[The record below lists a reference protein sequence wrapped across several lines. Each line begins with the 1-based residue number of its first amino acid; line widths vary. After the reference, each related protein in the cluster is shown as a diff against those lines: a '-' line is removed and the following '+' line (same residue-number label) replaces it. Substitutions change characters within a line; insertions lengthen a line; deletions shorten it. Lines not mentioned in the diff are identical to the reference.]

1 MRAQPGARARMALTD
16 ISGIVRNLTQSAE
29 ERAVA
34 RALQHFSKG
43 QIDRA
48 IAVLKE
54 AQQKSPDDPA
64 VLLELGRLLAF
75 GNKGT
80 ESADAFRALLK
91 RDSRALVKVEEALE
105 ELKARHA
112 AVGPQ
117 YDAIAE
123 HHLHRD
129 DIPRALKAL
138 ERMRPEDLRAVLP
151 RQQAKYEQ
159 VRRGAKDG
167 KLTKTILLPAFHA
180 ALIHETLKDVPRA
193 LAVYR
198 DIARTNPEEAGRI
211 LPRLEAIAAR
221 DYQNSE
227 LRLEIAALLTDA
239 GRANDAARQFGLAL
253 ESNPRSAKAIAEAVG
268 ARIASAGEAHDLRWV
283 LVSAL
288 LAAGDEEGGRDAMR
302 PLIAA
307 GERIDDVIAA
317 LQPLTQREK
326 SAAAHRL
333 LAEAFV
339 KRGQPAQAIG
349 PLLHAAE
356 EEGLA
361 SIREPLEALCAAYP
375 DLPRPQQLLADIHLE
390 AGRAAEAVA
399 AIVQAHRL
407 APKESSALVPR
418 LTKALQIDSSS
429 ADAHRILADLLT
441 AASEHPRAV
450 IVLRHWLRV
459 APDEAAPALERLSK
473 LATESRDP
481 RAALGT
487 AEASIVLSKFE
498 EALALLE
505 PVVAEHPE
513 LSAEFLH
520 ALGLL
525 AEHAPALAPRLVA
538 LFEALE
544 PRSPLPVAVHFAR
557 GQAQFAA
564 GMSAAAA
571 ASFREVLQ
579 SAPDRVEEVRLALE
593 RFDRSDAAAAEA
605 RYLLASIYVER
616 RDHESAVR
624 ELRRPGPT
632 HAALLERV
640 LKRYETIV
648 RETPDDLPARAG
660 LMETLILAR
669 RHDRAL
675 EIGKDTLKIRDDA
688 STARVSLLMA
698 DALVE
703 KRDND
708 GAVRR
713 FYAAF
718 RRDPALAPV
727 VVERLRRLLNAEGKH
742 PFTCLVL
749 GKVLAS
755 QGRAEEALEV
765 LKAARAGDPA
775 LNDSVLQ
782 EIEGLMK
789 ACPADPRPGLA
800 MLALLKESGQHAR
813 AVLVI
818 STHLDAHPDSA
829 QRIAAHLDEILKAQ
843 PDHPLAH
850 YELGRALMHLN
861 AWARAADRFRT
872 AAQLDA
878 ALAPM
883 ALRRLQ
889 EILIVDPACVIAWIS
904 SAEVLEHRGQPL
916 QAAERLAEAI
926 ARAPL
931 DAESLLGRLEQLCGA
946 HPDEGAMHLLFADA
960 SLRLG
965 DHDRAVRAYGDAAVR
980 DLEGAAAAIRGLDA
994 VLEASPRHAEARVM
1008 RARARLRVSQS
1019 EAALVDLTD
1028 AAQMAP
1034 RLVPGILAELEPL
1047 VEERPTWSEGAMLLA
1062 DLLVLSGRSREAEAL
1077 LLRRVEKTAARPA
1090 RLQMRLRLAHCA
1102 SERQDDAAART
1113 HLKDAATLATD
1124 RNEFLGR
1131 VHELHLGSLR
1141 RRLAKARERLEGSDG
1156 AAADLASAVHACL
1169 DLGRTDEA
1177 HALLA
1182 AHAPAFEGEDAVRQL
1197 RAAVTLARGDFPR
1210 AADLLRPLGPSPLL
1224 VFGALRGGDYPLAIE
1239 TLETL
1244 AARDADPRTRRLLE
1258 RTYRDMVAADLFGG
1272 SRRLV
1277 AETSPPFGEGATS

>member
-1 MRAQPGARARMALTD
+1 MALTD
-16 ISGIVRNLTQSAE
+16 LSGLVRNLTQSAE

-43 QIDRA
+43 QVDKA
-48 IAVLKE
+48 IAVLRE
-54 AQQKSPDDPA
+54 AQQKSPDDPGL
-64 VLLELGRLLAF
+64 LLELGRILAF
-75 GNKGT
+75 GNKGL
-80 ESADAFRALLK
+80 ESADAFRSLLK
-91 RDSRALVKVEEALE
+91 RDPRAVAKVEEALE

-112 AVGPQ
+112 TVGPQ

-129 DIPRALKAL
+129 DTARALKAL

-151 RQQAKYEQ
+151 RHQAKYEQ

-167 KLTKTILLPAFHA
+167 KLTKTILLPSYQA

-221 DYQNSE
+221 DYQNAE
-227 LRLEIAALLTDA
+227 LRLEIAALLIDA
-239 GRANDAARQFGLAL
+239 GRADDAAKQFGLAL
-253 ESNPRSAKAIAEAVG
+253 ETNPRSARAIADAVG
-268 ARIASAGEAHDLRWV
+268 TRIEAAGEAHDLRWV

-288 LAAGDEEGGRDAMR
+288 LAAGDEEGGRAAMR

-307 GERIDDVIAA
+307 GARIDDVIAA
-317 LQPLTQREK
+317 LQPLTQKEK

-333 LAEAFV
+333 LAEAFL

-349 PLLHAAE
+349 PLLQAAE
-356 EEGLA
+356 EEGLP
-361 SIREPLEALCAAYP
+361 SVREPLEALVAAHP
-375 DLPRPQQLLADIHLE
+375 DLPRPHQLLADLHLE

-399 AIVQAHRL
+399 SLVQAHRL

-418 LTKALQIDSSS
+418 LTKALQIDTAS
-429 ADAHRILADLLT
+429 ADAHRILADLLA
-441 AASEHPRAV
+441 AASEHPRAI
-450 IVLRHWLRV
+450 IVLRHWLRI
-459 APDEAAPALERLSK
+459 APNDAAQAHERLSR
-473 LATESRDP
+473 LASESGDP
-481 RAALGT
+481 RAILGA
-487 AEASIVLSKFE
+487 AEASILLSKFE
-498 EALALLE
+498 EALAQLE
-505 PVVAEHPE
+505 PLAAGRPE

-520 ALGLL
+520 AIGLL
-525 AEHAPALAPRLVA
+525 AEHAPALAPRLVP
-538 LFEALE
+538 LLETLE

-557 GQAQFAA
+557 GLAQFGA

-579 SAPDRVEEVRLALE
+579 SAPDRVEEVRQALE

-605 RYLLASIYVER
+605 RYLLACIYVER

-648 RETPDDLPARAG
+648 RETPGDLPARAG

-675 EIGKDTLKIRDDA
+675 EIGKETLAIRDDA

-703 KRDND
+703 KRDSD

-713 FYAAF
+713 FYAAY

-727 VVERLRRLLNAEGKH
+727 VIERLQRLLDAEGKR

-782 EIEGLMK
+782 EIEGLVR

-800 MLALLKESGQHAR
+800 LLALLKEAGQHAR
-813 AVLVI
+813 AVQVI
-818 STHLDAHPDSA
+818 SSHLDAHPDSA
-829 QRIAAHLDEILKAQ
+829 QRIAAYLDEIVKAQ

-850 YELGRALMHLN
+850 YELGRALQHLN
-861 AWARAADRFRT
+861 ARARAADRFRT
-872 AAQLDA
+872 AAQLDP

-889 EILIVDPACVIAWIS
+889 EILVADPACVIAWLS

-931 DAESLLGRLEQLCGA
+931 DAESLLGRLEQLCAA
-946 HPDEGAMHLLFADA
+946 HPEEGPMQLLFADA

-965 DHDRAVRAYGDAAVR
+965 EHDRAVRAYGDVAAR
-980 DLEGAAAAIRGLDA
+980 DLDGAAAALRGLDA
-994 VLEASPRHAEARVM
+994 ILEASPRHPEARVM
-1008 RARARLRVSQS
+1008 RARARLRLSQS
-1019 EAALVDLTD
+1019 QAALQDLTE

-1034 RLVPGILAELEPL
+1034 RLVPDVLAEIEPL
-1047 VEERPTWSEGAMLLA
+1047 VQERPAWAEGVMLCA
-1062 DLLVLSGRSREAEAL
+1062 DLLVLSGRPREAEAL
-1077 LLRRVEKTAARPA
+1077 LLRRVEKTTERPA
-1090 RLQMRLRLAHCA
+1090 RLQMRLRLARCA
-1102 SERQDDAAART
+1102 AERQDDAAARA
-1113 HLKDAATLATD
+1113 HLKDASTLATD

-1131 VHELHLGSLR
+1131 VHELHLASLR
-1141 RRLAKARERLEGSDG
+1141 RRLATARERLERGEG
-1156 AAADLASAVHACL
+1156 APADLESAALACL
-1169 DLGRTDEA
+1169 DLGRADEA
-1177 HALLA
+1177 QALLA
-1182 AHAPAFEGEDAVRQL
+1182 AHAPAFEADDAVRRL
-1197 RAAVTLARGDFPR
+1197 RAVLTLARGDFPR

-1224 VFGALRGGDYPLAIE
+1224 AFGAIRGGDYPLAIE

-1277 AETSPPFGEGATS
+1277 AETSPAFGEGASS

>member
-1 MRAQPGARARMALTD
+1 MALTD

-29 ERAVA
+29 ERAIA

-43 QIDRA
+43 QIDKA

-64 VLLELGRLLAF
+64 VLLELGRLLAYAQ
-75 GNKGT
+75 KGI
-80 ESADAFRALLK
+80 ESAEAFRALLR
-91 RDSRALVKVEEALE
+91 RDPRALPKVEEALE

-112 AVGPQ
+112 SVGPQ
-117 YDAIAE
+117 HDAIAE

-151 RQQAKYEQ
+151 RHQSKYEQ

-167 KLTKTILLPAFHA
+167 KLTKTILLPAYHA

-193 LAVYR
+193 LTVYR

-211 LPRLEAIAAR
+211 LPRLETIAAR
-221 DYQNSE
+221 DYQNAE
-227 LRLEIAALLTDA
+227 LRLEIAALLIDA
-239 GRANDAARQFGLAL
+239 GRADDAAKQFGLAL
-253 ESNPRSAKAIAEAVG
+253 ETNPRSAPAIAEAVS
-268 ARIASAGEAHDLRWV
+268 ARIDAAGEAHDLRWV

-288 LAAGDEEGGRDAMR
+288 LAAGDEEGGREAMR

-307 GERIDDVIAA
+307 GNRLDDIIAA
-317 LQPLTQREK
+317 LQPLTQKEK

-333 LAEAFV
+333 LAEAFL
-339 KRGQPAQAIG
+339 KRGQPVQAIG
-349 PLLHAAE
+349 PLLQAAE

-361 SIREPLEALCAAYP
+361 SVQVPLEALVAAHP
-375 DLPRPQQLLADIHLE
+375 DLPRPHQLLADLHLE

-399 AIVQAHRL
+399 SLVQAHRL
-407 APKESSALVPR
+407 APKESSALAPR
-418 LTKALQIDSSS
+418 LTKALQIDATSP
-429 ADAHRILADLLT
+429 DAHRMLADLL
-441 AASEHPRAV
+441 AEASEHPRAV
-450 IVLRHWLRV
+450 IVLRHWLGV
-459 APDEAAPALERLSK
+459 APGEAAQVLERLSR
-473 LATESRDP
+473 LAAESGDP
-481 RAALGT
+481 RAALG
-487 AEASIVLSKFE
+487 ASEASILLTQHE
-498 EALALLE
+498 AALALLE
-505 PVVAEHPE
+505 PVVAQHPE

-525 AEHAPALAPRLVA
+525 AERAPGLAPRLIA
-538 LFEALE
+538 LFETLE

-557 GQAQFAA
+557 GLAQFAA

-579 SAPDRVEEVRLALE
+579 SAPDRVEEVRQALE

-605 RYLLASIYVER
+605 RYLLASIYVDR
-616 RDHESAVR
+616 RDHEAAVR

-632 HAALLERV
+632 HAALLDRV
-640 LKRYETIV
+640 LKRYESIV
-648 RETPDDLPARAG
+648 KQTPDDLPARAG
-660 LMETLILAR
+660 LMETLLLAR

-675 EIGKDTLKIRDDA
+675 EVGKETLKIRDDA

-703 KRDND
+703 KRDSD

-713 FYAAF
+713 FYAAY
-718 RRDPALAPV
+718 RRDPSLGPLV
-727 VVERLRRLLNAEGKH
+727 IERLRRLLDAEGKH

-755 QGRAEEALEV
+755 QGRSEEALEV

-775 LNDSVLQ
+775 LNDSVLL
-782 EIEGLMK
+782 EIEGLVR

-800 MLALLKESGQHAR
+800 LLALLKESGQHAR
-813 AVLVI
+813 AVQVI
-818 STHLDAHPDSA
+818 SSHLDSHPDSA
-829 QRIAAHLDEILKAQ
+829 QRIAAYLDEIVRSQ

-861 AWARAADRFRT
+861 ARARAADRFRT
-872 AAQLDA
+872 AAQLDP

-889 EILIVDPACVIAWIS
+889 EILIADPTCVIAWMS
-904 SAEVLEHRGQPL
+904 SAEVLEHRGQAL

-926 ARAPL
+926 ARAPQ
-931 DAESLLGRLEQLCGA
+931 DAESLLGRLEQLCRS
-946 HPDEGAMHLLFADA
+946 HPDEGPMQLLFADA

-965 DHDRAVRAYGDAAVR
+965 EHDRAVRAYGDAAAR
-980 DLEGAAAAIRGLDA
+980 DLDGAAAALRGLDA
-994 VLEASPRHAEARVM
+994 ILEASPRHPEARVM
-1008 RARARLRVSQS
+1008 RARARLRLSQSDAALTDLS
-1019 EAALVDLTD
+1019 EAAHL
-1028 AAQMAP
+1028 AP
-1034 RLVPGILAELEPL
+1034 RLLPDVLTEIESL
-1047 VEERPTWSEGAMLLA
+1047 VDERPAWAEGAILRA
-1062 DLLVLSGRSREAEAL
+1062 DLLVLSGRPREAESL
-1077 LLRRVEKTAARPA
+1077 LQQRVEKTTARPA
-1090 RLQMRLRLAHCA
+1090 RLQMRLRLARCA
-1102 SERQDDAAART
+1102 SERQDEAAARA

-1131 VHELHLGSLR
+1131 VHELHLAGLR
-1141 RRLAKARERLEGSDG
+1141 RRLAAARERLERGEGS
-1156 AAADLASAVHACL
+1156 AADLESAALACL
-1169 DLGRTDEA
+1169 DLGRSDEA
-1177 HALLA
+1177 NALVA
-1182 AHAPAFEGEDAVRQL
+1182 AHAPAFEQEDSLRRL
-1197 RAAVTLARGDFPR
+1197 RAALTLFRGDFPR
-1210 AADLLRPLGPSPLL
+1210 AADLLRPLGASAPLA
-1224 VFGALRGGDYPLAIE
+1224 FGALRGGDYPLAIE

-1244 AARDADPRTRRLLE
+1244 ATRDADPRTRRLLE

-1277 AETSPPFGEGATS
+1277 AETFPAFGEGAAV